1 MKLKISS
8 LIFFLYF
15 ISFEYIAHTIE
26 TNNIVVK
33 IDSELITKFD
43 IKNKIITTLV
53 LADKEINQENIDNL
67 KRKSLEDLIRNRL
80 KKIELKKYNFKR
92 DDNRINAYLN
102 TISSNNIYQLKLLF
116 DKNNLDFQSFE
127 DEVDTE
133 IKWRN
138 LIYKKYSKKIEIDPQ
153 NINQEIKKIIKN
165 QTNITKFDLS
175 EIEIFANNDGKDND
189 RINQILEEIKIS
201 SFEDAVIKFSI
212 SSTAN
217 NKGRLGWIN
226 SNSLTKDLLKNL
238 NEIKIGEISKPI
250 KKQDKIIF
258 LRLND
263 KKMSSFSQK
272 NLDKLKIELIEQ
284 KKNDLF
290 ILYSNSFLSKLKNTK
305 FIEYYK

>member
-8 LIFFLYF
+8 LVFFLYLISYNF
-15 ISFEYIAHTIE
+15 IAYAIE
-26 TNNIVVK
+26 TNKIVVK
-33 IDSELITKFD
+33 IDNELITKFD

-53 LADKEINQENIDNL
+53 LAEKEVNQENIDNL

-80 KKIELKKYNFKR
+80 KKIELKKYNLKR
-92 DDNRINAYLN
+92 NNNRINAYLN

-116 DKNNLDFQSFE
+116 DENNLDFQSFE

-138 LIYKKYSKKIEIDPQ
+138 LIYKKYSKKIEINPED
-153 NINQEIKKIIKN
+153 INQEIKKITKN
-165 QTNITKFDLS
+165 QTNITKFNLS
-175 EIEIFANNDGKDND
+175 EIEIFVNNDGKDID
-189 RINQILEEIKIS
+189 RINQVLEEIKIS

-217 NKGRLGWIN
+217 DKGRLGWIN
-226 SNSLTKDLLKNL
+226 SNSLTKDLLENL
-238 NEIKIGEISKPI
+238 NAINIGEISKPI

-258 LRLND
+258 LKLND

-272 NLDKLKIELIEQ
+272 NIDKLKNELIEQ

-290 ILYSNSFLSKLKNTK
+290 ILYSNSFLSKLRNTK

>member
-1 MKLKISS
+1 MKLKISTFT
-8 LIFFLYF
+8 FFLYL
-15 ISFEYIAHTIE
+15 ISYEYFAHAIE

-80 KKIELKKYNFKR
+80 KKIELKKYNLRR
-92 DDNRINAYLN
+92 DNKRINAYLN

-116 DKNNLDFQSFE
+116 DENNLDFQSFE

-138 LIYKKYSKKIEIDPQ
+138 LIYKKYSKKININPED
-153 NINQEIKKIIKN
+153 INQEIKKIIKN

-175 EIEIFANNDGKDND
+175 EIEIFAYNDEKDND

-226 SNSLTKDLLKNL
+226 SNSLAKDLLEKL
-238 NEIKIGEISKPI
+238 NAINIGEISKPI

-258 LRLND
+258 LKLND
-263 KKMSSFSQK
+263 KKVSSFSQE
-272 NLDKLKIELIEQ
+272 NVDKLKIELIEQ
-284 KKNDLF
+284 KKNDLY

>member
-8 LIFFLYF
+8 LVFFLYL
-15 ISFEYIAHTIE
+15 ISYEYIAHAIE

-33 IDSELITKFD
+33 IDNELITKFD

-67 KRKSLEDLIRNRL
+67 KRRALEDLIRNRL
-80 KKIELKKYNFKR
+80 KKIELKKYNLKR
-92 DDNRINAYLN
+92 DNNRINAYLN
-102 TISSNNIYQLKLLF
+102 KISSNNINQLKLLF

-138 LIYKKYSKKIEIDPQ
+138 LIYKKYSKKIEINPED
-153 NINQEIKKIIKN
+153 INQEIKKIIKD
-165 QTNITKFDLS
+165 QTNIIKFDLS
-175 EIEIFANNDGKDND
+175 EIEIFANNDGKDDD
-189 RINQILEEIKIS
+189 RINQILDEIKIS

-217 NKGRLGWIN
+217 NKGRLGWVN
-226 SNSLTKDLLKNL
+226 SNSLTKDLLENL
-238 NEIKIGEISKPI
+238 NTINIGEISKPI

-258 LRLND
+258 LKLND
-263 KKMSSFSQK
+263 KKVSSFSQK
-272 NLDKLKIELIEQ
+272 NVDKLKIELIEQ

-305 FIEYYK
+305 FIEFYK

>member
-1 MKLKISS
+1 MKLKIFS
-8 LIFFLYF
+8 LAFFLYLV
-15 ISFEYIAHTIE
+15 SYEYVAHAIE

-67 KRKSLEDLIRNRL
+67 KKKSLEDLIRNRL
-80 KKIELKKYNFKR
+80 KKIELKKYNLKSNN
-92 DDNRINAYLN
+92 NRINAYLN
-102 TISSNNIYQLKLLF
+102 KISSNNINQLKLLF
-116 DKNNLDFQSFE
+116 NKNNLDFQSFK

-133 IKWRN
+133 IRWRN
-138 LIYKKYSKKIEIDPQ
+138 LIYKKYSKKIEINPED
-153 NINQEIKKIIKN
+153 INQEIKKIIKN
-165 QTNITKFDLS
+165 QINITSFNLS

-226 SNSLTKDLLKNL
+226 SNSLTKDLLENL
-238 NEIKIGEISKPI
+238 NAINKGEISKPI

-258 LRLND
+258 LKLND

-272 NLDKLKIELIEQ
+272 NVDKLKTELIEQ

-290 ILYSNSFLSKLKNTK
+290 ILYSNSFLSKLRNTK

>member
-8 LIFFLYF
+8 FAFFLYL
-15 ISFEYIAHTIE
+15 ISYEYIVHALE
-26 TNNIVVK
+26 TNSIVVK
-33 IDSELITKFD
+33 IDNELITKFD

-80 KKIELKKYNFKR
+80 KKIELKKYNLKR
-92 DDNRINAYLN
+92 NNNRINAYLN

-116 DKNNLDFQSFE
+116 DENNLDFQSFE

-138 LIYKKYSKKIEIDPQ
+138 LIYKKYAKKIEINPED
-153 NINQEIKKIIKN
+153 INQEIKKITRE
-165 QTNITKFDLS
+165 QTNITRFDLS
-175 EIEIFANNDGKDND
+175 EIEIFANNDGKDID

-201 SFEDAVIKFSI
+201 GFEDAVIKFSI

-226 SNSLTKDLLKNL
+226 SNSLAKDLLEKL
-238 NEIKIGEISKPI
+238 NAINIGEISKPI

-258 LRLND
+258 LKLND

-272 NLDKLKIELIEQ
+272 NVDKLKIELVEQ

-290 ILYSNSFLSKLKNTK
+290 ILYSNSFLSKLRNTK

>member
-8 LIFFLYF
+8 FVFFLYF

-226 SNSLTKDLLKNL
+226 SNSLTKDILKNL

>member
-8 LIFFLYF
+8 LVFFLYL
-15 ISFEYIAHTIE
+15 ISYNYIANAIE
-26 TNNIVVK
+26 TNKIVVK
-33 IDSELITKFD
+33 IDNELITKFD

-53 LADKEINQENIDNL
+53 LAEKEVNQENIDNL

-80 KKIELKKYNFKR
+80 KKIELKKYNLER
-92 DDNRINAYLN
+92 NNNRINAYLN
-102 TISSNNIYQLKLLF
+102 KISSNNIFQLKLLF
-116 DKNNLDFQSFE
+116 DENKLDFQSFE
-127 DEVDTE
+127 DEIDTE

-138 LIYKKYSKKIEIDPQ
+138 LIYKKYSKKIEINPED
-153 NINQEIKKIIKN
+153 INQEIKKISEN
-165 QTNITKFDLS
+165 QTNITRFDLS
-175 EIEIFANNDGKDND
+175 EIEIFANNDGKDED

-226 SNSLTKDLLKNL
+226 SNSLTKNLLENL
-238 NEIKIGEISKPI
+238 NAINIGEISKPI

-258 LRLND
+258 LKLND
-263 KKMSSFSQK
+263 KKVSSFSQE
-272 NLDKLKIELIEQ
+272 NVDKLKIELIEQ

-290 ILYSNSFLSKLKNTK
+290 ILYSNSFISKLRNTK

>member
-1 MKLKISS
+1 MKLKIPTFA
-8 LIFFLYF
+8 FFLYL
-15 ISFEYIAHTIE
+15 ISYEYIANAIE

-43 IKNKIITTLV
+43 IKNKIITSLV

-67 KRKSLEDLIRNRL
+67 KRKSLDDLIRNRL
-80 KKIELKKYNFKR
+80 KKIELKKYNLKR
-92 DDNRINAYLN
+92 NNNRINAYLN
-102 TISSNNIYQLKLLF
+102 TISSNNISQLKLLF
-116 DKNNLDFQSFE
+116 DENNLDFQSFE

-138 LIYKKYSKKIEIDPQ
+138 LIYKKYSKKIEINPED
-153 NINQEIKKIIKN
+153 INQEIKKIIKN
-165 QTNITKFDLS
+165 QTNITKFNLS
-175 EIEIFANNDGKDND
+175 EIEIFVNNDGKDDD
-189 RINQILEEIKIS
+189 RINQVLEEIKIS

-217 NKGRLGWIN
+217 DKGRLGWIN
-226 SNSLTKDLLKNL
+226 SNSLTKDLLENL
-238 NEIKIGEISKPI
+238 NAINIGEISKPI

-258 LRLND
+258 LKLND
-263 KKMSSFSQK
+263 KKMSSFSEK
-272 NLDKLKIELIEQ
+272 NIDKLKIELIEQ

-290 ILYSNSFLSKLKNTK
+290 ILYSNSFLSKLRNTK

>member
-1 MKLKISS
+1 MKLKISP
-8 LIFFLYF
+8 LVFFLYL
-15 ISFEYIAHTIE
+15 ISFEYFAHAIE

-53 LADKEINQENIDNL
+53 LADKKINQENIDNL

-80 KKIELKKYNFKR
+80 KKIELKKYNLRR
-92 DDNRINAYLN
+92 DNKRINAYLN

-116 DKNNLDFQSFE
+116 DENNLDFQSFE

-138 LIYKKYSKKIEIDPQ
+138 LIYKKYSKKININPED
-153 NINQEIKKIIKN
+153 INQEIKKIIKN

-175 EIEIFANNDGKDND
+175 EIEIFAYNDEKDND

-226 SNSLTKDLLKNL
+226 SNSLAKDLLEKL
-238 NEIKIGEISKPI
+238 NAIKIGEISKPI

-258 LRLND
+258 LKLND
-263 KKMSSFSQK
+263 KKVSSFSQE
-272 NLDKLKIELIEQ
+272 NVDKLKIELIEQ
-284 KKNDLF
+284 KKNDLY
-290 ILYSNSFLSKLKNTK
+290 ILYSNSFL
-305 FIEYYK
+305 